1 VITALGRFSNLL
13 VLAKS
18 ASFQFKGRNLSHAEV
33 GRLLDARYLLDGSIR
48 RADNRI
54 RVTAGLTEAETG
66 RHLWSEAYDAEPKD
80 IFAVQDDIA
89 RRVVGAAAVKL
100 TRFEQERVLVKPT
113 GSLAAYE
120 YVLRGRERL
129 VNATREEND
138 GAQEMFQRA
147 INLDPNYAAAY
158 AALGGTYFDAAVSG
172 WAEFPNEAVE
182 RAETLAQR
190 ALTLDPT
197 TTSGYRLLAAI
208 QMFRRHYDLALR
220 QIDRALEVNPSD
232 TDSYIQRGFILV
244 FAGKSAEAVPW
255 LEGALRFDRAN
266 TQAAVCIGMAYYFLD
281 RYDEAVEAFDRA
293 LARKPGRNAQLQAH
307 AIRAATYAEL
317 GRNQDAE
324 GERAIVGRL
333 SPFLSAERF
342 AGQFGTQRA
351 RDHVLE
357 GLKKAGF
364 H

>member
-1 VITALGRFSNLL
+1 
-13 VLAKS
+13 
-18 ASFQFKGRNLSHAEV
+18 
-33 GRLLDARYLLDGSIR
+33 
-48 RADNRI
+48 
-54 RVTAGLTEAETG
+54 
-66 RHLWSEAYDAEPKD
+66 
-80 IFAVQDDIA
+80 
-89 RRVVGAAAVKL
+89 
-100 TRFEQERVLVKPT
+100 
-113 GSLAAYE
+113 
-120 YVLRGRERL
+120 
-129 VNATREEND
+129 
-138 GAQEMFQRA
+138 
-147 INLDPNYAAAY
+147 
-158 AALGGTYFDAAVSG
+158 
-172 WAEFPNEAVE
+172 
-182 RAETLAQR
+182 
-190 ALTLDPT
+190 LTLDPT

-293 LARKPGRNAQLQAH
+293 LARKPGRNTQLQAH
-307 AIRAATYAEL
+307 AILAATYAEM

-342 AGQFGTQRA
+342 AGQFGTQQA